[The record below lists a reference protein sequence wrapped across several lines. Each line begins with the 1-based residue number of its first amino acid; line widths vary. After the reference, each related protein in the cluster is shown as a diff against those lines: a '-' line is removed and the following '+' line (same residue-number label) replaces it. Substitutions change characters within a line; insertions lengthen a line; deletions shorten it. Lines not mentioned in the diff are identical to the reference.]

1 MTKHSSTRTTI
12 GIIGIGHLAQYL
24 INGFR
29 NRSSEIILKLYNR
42 TYEKAAA
49 LKGSD
54 ANIHIVKSNQEAI
67 SNSDIVIIA
76 TRPKDVK
83 VALSNTYFE
92 KHQVLVCVAAGVT
105 LVELNSLIKPAKAI
119 RVLPISS
126 VAINKSP
133 ILQYP
138 HNKLAQ
144 ELFSMVG
151 NVHVLP
157 NEEMLTPA
165 TAIVGAFYAWM
176 FPLMNNIIQWGK
188 ENNIKEDLAREL
200 VIETI
205 ESATGMAIHQNNL
218 DLNEIWKTLA
228 TPGGISEL
236 GMKSIQ
242 KSDGLNL
249 WSNALG
255 EVVKK
260 MNQENEAKK

>member
-1 MTKHSSTRTTI
+1 MTKQLKENTVVGVI
-12 GIIGIGHLAQYL
+12 GVGHLAQYL
-24 INGFR
+24 IQGFR
-29 NRSSEIILKLYNR
+29 NKSSKLILKLYNR
-42 TYEKAAA
+42 TYEKAVA

-54 ANIHIVKSNQEAI
+54 ANIHIVESNQEAI
-67 SNSDIVIIA
+67 SNADIVIIA
-76 TRPKDVK
+76 TRPKDVEI
-83 VALSNTYFE
+83 ALKSTSFK
-92 KHQVLVCVAAGVT
+92 KHQVVVCVAAGVT
-105 LVELNSLIKPAKAI
+105 LAELIPLVKPAKAI

-138 HNKLAQ
+138 ENKLVQ
-144 ELFSMVG
+144 DLFTMVG

-157 NEEMLTPA
+157 NEEMLTPT

-188 ENNIKEDLAREL
+188 ENNIKEDLTRDL

-205 ESATGMAIHQNNL
+205 ESATGMTKHQDNL
-218 DLNEIWKTLA
+218 DLNEIWETLA

-249 WSNALG
+249 WSNALD

-260 MNQENEAKK
+260 MNQNQ